1 MTEIVV
7 NQLRQLVCVFPENLM
22 IYLQDNISE
31 FKPTR
36 IAYLQPTHL
45 LANLASV
52 RISQGSSMI
61 GSKKIPHERAQTE
74 PLKKNGAPG
83 QSESV
88 FEVFTAAVAPKD
100 NVPQLELHQA
110 RHEPGYCLSDIE
122 EIVVATLV
130 AAQNVDVFPLDVIIL
145 VSIH

>member
-1 MTEIVV
+1 
-7 NQLRQLVCVFPENLM
+7 
-22 IYLQDNISE
+22 
-31 FKPTR
+31 
-36 IAYLQPTHL
+36 
-45 LANLASV
+45 
-52 RISQGSSMI
+52 MI
-61 GSKKIPHERAQTE
+61 GSKKLPHERAQTE

-88 FEVFTAAVAPKD
+88 FEVFTAVAPKD

-110 RHEPGYCLSDIE
+110 RHKPGYCFSGIE

-130 AAQNVDVFPLDVIIL
+130 DAQNVDVFPLDVTIL